1 MAKTRTI
8 LIIYFPFSLL
18 ETVSVLPCLSA
29 LHVVVVVVVVLLD
42 IMFKQGCVTSCLY
55 ILLQS
60 YLFIALFCQSVLG
73 CGVRNEGAPHNCLDD
88 ACAAMKLVLAKLK
101 HGFDEPIA
109 IETKNVG

>member
-1 MAKTRTI
+1 MAETCTI

-18 ETVSVLPCLSA
+18 ETVSVLPCFST
-29 LHVVVVVVVVLLD
+29 LHVVVVVLLE
-42 IMFKQGCVTSCLY
+42 IMFKQGCDTSCLY

-73 CGVRNEGAPHNCLDD
+73 CGVRKEGAPHNCLDD
-88 ACAAMKLVLAKLK
+88 ACAAMKLVLAKLQ
-101 HGFDEPIA
+101 HGFDDPIA